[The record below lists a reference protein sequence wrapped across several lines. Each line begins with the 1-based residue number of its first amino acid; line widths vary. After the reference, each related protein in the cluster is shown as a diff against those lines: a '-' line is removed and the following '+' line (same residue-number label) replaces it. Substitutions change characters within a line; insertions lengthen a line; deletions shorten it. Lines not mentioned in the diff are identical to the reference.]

1 MTGIDIVGH
10 SGYFCPTILSRKEI
24 FMAAMKSETGT
35 SAGVK
40 RTTRGSKG
48 QAGIKPVT
56 KGFAHVKGSL
66 PAAGELAAAIETLA
80 RSRVLTDSR
89 SRKLSIRVD
98 PGPFELLAERLGT
111 DNPTEVINAAL
122 ALAAAPNRFKTW
134 LMTTEDRLPDDY
146 ELPV

>member
-1 MTGIDIVGH
+1 
-10 SGYFCPTILSRKEI
+10 
-24 FMAAMKSETGT
+24 MAATKTEAGT
-35 SAGVK
+35 SVGVK
-40 RTTRGSKG
+40 RKARGPKG
-48 QAGIKPVT
+48 QPAVKPVA
-56 KGFAHVKGSL
+56 KGFTHVKGAL
-66 PAAGELAAAIETLA
+66 PAAGELSAAIETLA
-80 RSRVLTDSR
+80 RARVLTDSR

-134 LMTTEDRLPDDY
+134 LMTTEDRLPDDF